1 MNKNWPLH
9 FFPRFCCACLEVD
22 KQAHHHPRSKRIKH
36 ALTLFM
42 LLCLTGRW
50 FDVNELNQMIPY
62 QLFPLLFY
70 ILRKVGAYI
79 FLFKNELLLF
89 FSLHPSIFRTN
100 PWVWMRPEVFCS
112 IQNCCNWG
120 ACWECIVWLSLFG
133 ISHFVHIICLVGSR
147 TYVFLSI
154 FHPKIYNTQQ
164 W

>member
-100 PWVWMRPEVFCS
+100 PWVWMRPEVFLLHPELLQLRCLLRMYCMV
-112 IQNCCNWG
+112 ITLWH
-120 ACWECIVWLSLFG
+120 LSFRSYHMFG
-133 ISHFVHIICLVGSR
+133 G
-147 TYVFLSI
+147 
-154 FHPKIYNTQQ
+154 
-164 W
+164 